1 MEYLFHLSQ
10 NGRREK
16 DEPMN
21 NSEAALARVPRDFD
35 SLRSVIIERKAAMP
49 KRLAQ
54 VAAYALSNPDD
65 MAFGTAASIAAAA
78 DVQPSTLVR
87 LAHHLGYEGFSDLQ
101 NVFRARLRDRTLS
114 YEERLLSLEAG
125 TSADSDTELL
135 SGFINAA
142 SQSLSRLA
150 GTIDGRTF
158 SKSVDLLA
166 RAETIYLVA
175 KRRSYPLTAHIAYAF
190 GKLGIRHQIIASPNG
205 IDAEIAGFA
214 TEKDAVIAASFAP
227 YAAESLAQAQEL
239 AARGVPIV
247 AITDS
252 VFSPLAAA
260 ATHWLEVSEADYA
273 GFRSLSAS
281 MALAMALPV
290 AIAECRRSLKRAAPH
305 RATE

>member
-1 MEYLFHLSQ
+1 MSS
-10 NGRREK
+10 
-16 DEPMN
+16 
-21 NSEAALARVPRDFD
+21 SEAPTRVPRDFD
-35 SLRSVIIERKAAMP
+35 SLRTMIIERKEAMP

-78 DVQPSTLVR
+78 HVQPSTLVR

-101 NVFRARLRDRTLS
+101 TVFRARLRDRTLS

-125 TSADSDTELL
+125 PAANSDTELL
-135 SGFINAA
+135 SGFLAVA
-142 SQSLSRLA
+142 GQSVARLA
-150 GTIDGRTF
+150 GTIDGEAF

-166 RAETIYLVA
+166 RADTVYLVA
-175 KRRSYPLTAHIAYAF
+175 KRRAYPLTAHIAYAF
-190 GKLGIRHQIIASPNG
+190 GKLGIRHQMIASPNG
-205 IDAEIAGFA
+205 IDPEIAQFA
-214 TEKDAVIAASFAP
+214 TDRDAVIAASFAP

-252 VFSPLAAA
+252 AFSPLAAA
-260 ATHWLEVSEADYA
+260 AAHWLEVSEADYA

-290 AIAECRRSLKRAAPH
+290 AIAERRRSLKR
-305 RATE
+305 RAKME

>member
-1 MEYLFHLSQ
+1 
-10 NGRREK
+10 
-16 DEPMN
+16 MN
-21 NSEAALARVPRDFD
+21 STEAALTRVPRDFD
-35 SLRSVIIERKAAMP
+35 SLRSVIIERKVSMP

-54 VAAYALSNPDD
+54 VAAYALSNPDE
-65 MAFGTAASIAAAA
+65 MAFGTAASIATAA

-125 TSADSDTELL
+125 PASNSDTELL
-135 SGFINAA
+135 SGFLTAA
-142 SQSLSRLA
+142 SQSVARLA
-150 GTIDGRTF
+150 STIDGEIF
-158 SKSVDLLA
+158 SRSVELLA

-175 KRRSYPLTAHIAYAF
+175 KRRSYPLTAHMAYAL

-205 IDAEIAGFA
+205 IDAEMTQFA
-214 TEKDAVIAASFAP
+214 TAKDAVIAASFAP
-227 YAAESLAQAQEL
+227 YAAESLTQAQEL

-252 VFSPLAAA
+252 VFSPLAAS
-260 ATHWLEVSEADYA
+260 ATHWFEVSEADYA

-290 AIAECRRSLKRAAPH
+290 AIAEKRRSLKRAAK
-305 RATE
+305 

>member
-1 MEYLFHLSQ
+1 MS
-10 NGRREK
+10 NT
-16 DEPMN
+16 
-21 NSEAALARVPRDFD
+21 EAALSRVPRDFD
-35 SLRSVIIERKAAMP
+35 SLRSVIIERKATMP

-54 VAAYALSNPDD
+54 VAAYALANPDE
-65 MAFGTAASIAAAA
+65 MAFGTAASIATAA

-125 TSADSDTELL
+125 PAANSDTELL
-135 SGFINAA
+135 SGFLTAA
-142 SQSLSRLA
+142 SQSVARLA
-150 GTIDGRTF
+150 STIDGETF

-190 GKLGIRHQIIASPNG
+190 GKLGVRHQIVASPNG
-205 IDAEIAGFA
+205 IDAEMVQFA
-214 TEKDAVIAASFAP
+214 SSKDAVIAASFSP
-227 YAAESLAQAQEL
+227 YAAESLTQAQEL

-252 VFSPLAAA
+252 VFSPLAAS
-260 ATHWLEVSEADYA
+260 ATHWFEVSEADYA

-290 AIAECRRSLKRAAPH
+290 AVAEKRRSLRRAPKRNAV
-305 RATE
+305 E

>member
-1 MEYLFHLSQ
+1 MS
-10 NGRREK
+10 NT
-16 DEPMN
+16 
-21 NSEAALARVPRDFD
+21 EAALSRVPRDFD
-35 SLRSVIIERKAAMP
+35 SLRSVIIERKATMP

-54 VAAYALSNPDD
+54 VAAYALSNPDE
-65 MAFGTAASIAAAA
+65 MAFGTAASIATAA

-125 TSADSDTELL
+125 PAANSDTELL
-135 SGFINAA
+135 SGFLTAA
-142 SQSLSRLA
+142 SQSVARLA
-150 GTIDGRTF
+150 STIDGETF
-158 SKSVDLLA
+158 SRSVDLLA

-190 GKLGIRHQIIASPNG
+190 GKLGVRHQIVASPNG
-205 IDAEIAGFA
+205 IDAEMVQFA
-214 TEKDAVIAASFAP
+214 TSKDAVIAASFSP
-227 YAAESLAQAQEL
+227 YAAESLTQAQEL

-252 VFSPLAAA
+252 VFSPLAAS
-260 ATHWLEVSEADYA
+260 ATHWFEVSEADYA

-290 AIAECRRSLKRAAPH
+290 AIAEKRRSLRRAPKRNAV
-305 RATE
+305 E

>member
-1 MEYLFHLSQ
+1 
-10 NGRREK
+10 
-16 DEPMN
+16 MN
-21 NSEAALARVPRDFD
+21 STEAALARVPRDFD
-35 SLRSVIIERKAAMP
+35 SLRSVIIERKETMP

-54 VAAYALSNPDD
+54 VAAYALSNPDE
-65 MAFGTAASIAAAA
+65 MAFGTAASIATAA

-114 YEERLLSLEAG
+114 YEERLLTLEAG
-125 TSADSDTELL
+125 PAVNSDTELL
-135 SGFINAA
+135 SGFLTAA
-142 SQSLSRLA
+142 SQSVARLA
-150 GTIDGRTF
+150 STIDGETF

-190 GKLGIRHQIIASPNG
+190 GKLAIRHQIIASPNG
-205 IDAEIAGFA
+205 IDPEMTQFA
-214 TEKDAVIAASFAP
+214 TNKDAVIAASFAP
-227 YAAESLAQAQEL
+227 YAAESLTQAQEL
-239 AARGVPIV
+239 AGRGVPIV

-252 VFSPLAAA
+252 VFSPLAAS
-260 ATHWLEVSEADYA
+260 ATYWFEVSEADYA

-290 AIAECRRSLKRAAPH
+290 AIAEKRRSLRRAPKRNAV
-305 RATE
+305 E

>member
-1 MEYLFHLSQ
+1 
-10 NGRREK
+10 
-16 DEPMN
+16 MN
-21 NSEAALARVPRDFD
+21 SSEAALTRVPRDFD
-35 SLRSVIIERKAAMP
+35 SLRSVIIERKANMP

-65 MAFGTAASIAAAA
+65 MAFGTAASIATAA

-114 YEERLLSLEAG
+114 YEERMLSLEAG
-125 TSADSDTELL
+125 PAANSDAELL
-135 SGFINAA
+135 SGFLTAA
-142 SQSLSRLA
+142 SQSVARLA
-150 GTIDGRTF
+150 GTIDGDTF
-158 SKSVDLLA
+158 SKAVDLLA

-205 IDAEIAGFA
+205 IDPEMTQFA
-214 TEKDAVIAASFAP
+214 TTRDAVIAASFAP
-227 YAAESLAQAQEL
+227 YAAESLTQAQEL

-252 VFSPLAAA
+252 VFSPLAAS
-260 ATHWLEVSEADYA
+260 ATHWFEVSEADYA

-281 MALAMALPV
+281 IALAMALPV
-290 AIAECRRSLKRAAPH
+290 AIAERRRSLKRSPKGNAV
-305 RATE
+305 E